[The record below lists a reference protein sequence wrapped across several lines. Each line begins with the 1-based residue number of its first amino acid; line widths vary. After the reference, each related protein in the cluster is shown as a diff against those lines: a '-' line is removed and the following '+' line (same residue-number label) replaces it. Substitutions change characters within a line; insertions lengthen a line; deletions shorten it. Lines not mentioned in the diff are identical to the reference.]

1 MKLSVLKT
9 AFHLNTILMNNSD
22 IDTKYL
28 ELLREMELLKEE
40 NSKLRTRIEKLTAY
54 NGRQTLLTDK
64 QILFN
69 LLVSLVEEAPFGV
82 LVKKVN
88 EKSIVYYNKAIANLF
103 QLNNGRLLGPYWNN
117 YFSSEWLRKI
127 EKFDQECI
135 QKNINKTDKILITT
149 KEGETRTVHT
159 IRHHPPLLDTE
170 DEKFMIT
177 FFVDIT
183 QNEQCKLEIASALES
198 DKLKSEFL
206 ANMSHEIRS
215 PLNAIVGFS
224 QLLEDAEDAEERHTY
239 AEIIRQNNEQLL
251 HLINDIIDFAK
262 IESNKLTFSF
272 DKVDVHALCKE
283 ANAAFSFRNKE
294 GIDLIYEDPAIPATV
309 FSDSKRLMQVLSNF
323 LTNAI
328 KFTDKGLITIGYAV
342 QNDEVTVSVTDTG
355 TGISPEHCEQ
365 IFDRFSRVNE
375 SRPGAGLGLSISKKL
390 MEKLGGKIGVSS
402 ELNKGSVFWFSLPLY
417 KS

>member
-1 MKLSVLKT
+1 
-9 AFHLNTILMNNSD
+9 
-22 IDTKYL
+22 
-28 ELLREMELLKEE
+28 MELLKSENNKLIAKIEE
-40 NSKLRTRIEKLTAY
+40 LTAY
-54 NGRQTLLTDK
+54 SGRQTLLTEK
-64 QILFN
+64 QTLLN
-69 LLVSLVEEAPFGV
+69 LLVFLVEEAPFGV
-82 LVKKVN
+82 LVKKV
-88 EKSIVYYNKAIANLF
+88 KARSIVYYNKAVTELF
-103 QLNNGRLLGPYWNN
+103 QLNGARLLGTYWNN
-117 YFSSEWLRKI
+117 FFSSEWLRKI
-127 EKFDQECI
+127 EMFDQECI
-135 QKNINKTDKILITT
+135 QNNIIKTDKIQITT
-149 KEGETRTVHT
+149 KEGETRSVLT
-159 IRHHPPLLDTE
+159 IRHHPALLDTE
-170 DEKFMIT
+170 DEKYIIT

-183 QNEQCKLEIASALES
+183 QNEQCKLDIASALEA
-198 DKLKSEFL
+198 DKRKSEFL

-224 QLLEDAEDAEERHTY
+224 QLLEDEGDAEERHTY

-262 IESNKLTFSF
+262 IESDMLSLSF

-294 GIDLIYEDPAIPATV
+294 GINLIYEDPAIPATV
-309 FSDSKRLMQVLSNF
+309 FSDSNRLMQVLSNF

-328 KFTDKGLITIGYAV
+328 KFTDAGSITIGYVV
-342 QNDEVTVSVTDTG
+342 QNDEVIVSVTDTG
-355 TGISPEHCEQ
+355 TGIPTEHCEK

-375 SRPGAGLGLSISKKL
+375 NKPGAGLGLSISKKL

>member
-1 MKLSVLKT
+1 MNSSDNATEYSKLL
-9 AFHLNTILMNNSD
+9 H
-22 IDTKYL
+22 
-28 ELLREMELLKEE
+28 EMELLKSE
-40 NSKLRTRIEKLTAY
+40 NNKLIARIEELTAY
-54 NGRQTLLTDK
+54 SGRQTLLKDK

-88 EKSIVYYNKAIANLF
+88 EKSIVYYNKAITNLF
-103 QLNNGRLLGPYWNN
+103 QLNDARLLGAYWHNF
-117 YFSSEWLRKI
+117 FSSEWLQKI
-127 EKFDQECI
+127 EMFDQECI
-135 QKNINKTDKILITT
+135 QKNINKTDKIQITT
-149 KEGETRTVHT
+149 KEGESRSVLTV
-159 IRHHPPLLDTE
+159 RHHPALLDTE

-183 QNEQCKLEIASALES
+183 QNEQCKLNIASALEA
-198 DKLKSEFL
+198 DKRKSEFL

-262 IESNKLTFSF
+262 IESDKLSLSF

-283 ANAAFSFRNKE
+283 AYTAFSFRNKE
-294 GIDLIYEDPAIPATV
+294 GIDLVYEEPAIPATV

-328 KFTDKGLITIGYAV
+328 KFTDAGSITIGYAV
-342 QNDEVTVSVTDTG
+342 QDDEVIVSVTDTG

-365 IFDRFSRVNE
+365 IFNRFSRVNE

>member
-1 MKLSVLKT
+1 
-9 AFHLNTILMNNSD
+9 MNNSD
-22 IDTKYL
+22 NATEYSK
-28 ELLREMELLKEE
+28 LLHEMELLKSE
-40 NSKLRTRIEKLTAY
+40 NNKLIARIEELTAY
-54 NGRQTLLTDK
+54 SGRQTLLKDK
-64 QILFN
+64 QTLLN
-69 LLVSLVEEAPFGV
+69 LLVSLVEEDPFGV

-88 EKSIVYYNKAIANLF
+88 AKSIVYYNKAITNLF
-103 QLNNGRLLGPYWNN
+103 QLNDARLLGSYWNN
-117 YFSSEWLRKI
+117 FFSSEWLQKI
-127 EKFDQECI
+127 EMFDQECI
-135 QKNINKTDKILITT
+135 QKNINKTDKIQITT
-149 KEGETRTVHT
+149 KEGESRSVLT
-159 IRHHPPLLDTE
+159 IRHHPALLDTE
-170 DEKFMIT
+170 DEKYMIT

-183 QNEQCKLEIASALES
+183 QNEQCKLDIASALEA
-198 DKLKSEFL
+198 DKRKSEFL

-224 QLLEDAEDAEERHTY
+224 QLLEDEGDAEERHTY

-262 IESNKLTFSF
+262 IESDMLSLSF

-294 GIDLIYEDPAIPATV
+294 GINLIYEDPAIPATV
-309 FSDSKRLMQVLSNF
+309 FPDSNRLMQVLSNF

-328 KFTDKGLITIGYAV
+328 KFTDAGSITIGYVV
-342 QNDEVTVSVTDTG
+342 QNDEVIVSVTDTG
-355 TGISPEHCEQ
+355 TGIPTEHCEK

-375 SRPGAGLGLSISKKL
+375 NKPGAGLGLSISKKL